1 MKTLNVYYKNRIHK
15 GKILMKKN
23 GFTYY
28 ELKDPFN
35 WRFGITLIK
44 IKNKNILFYFIVL
57 FGIL

>member
-1 MKTLNVYYKNRIHK
+1 MKTLNIYYKDRIHK

-35 WRFGITLIK
+35 WRFGKTLIK
-44 IKNKNILFYFIVL
+44 IKD
-57 FGIL
+57 